1 MRIGLKPIPSHEG
14 PDLLIEHQS
23 GKIWIEVIC
32 PMPTGLPSDWFEQ
45 TAGKAVNH
53 PHEAILLRWT
63 SAIKEKAEKLLG
75 NANTGYR
82 MLTDPN
88 VDRVGDDR
96 S

>member
-32 PMPTGLPSDWFEQ
+32 PMPTGLPSDWLEQ